1 MRAGFILLAFLVIGL
16 LLPARSQVYD
26 DEPQDPIIPPE
37 VYVQR
42 LIAAGKYPQADRKA
56 SSELAAEIRIT
67 GPNTLRVAYWYNTLG
82 IISRYQ
88 GNYRLAL
95 QRFQKS
101 LAVRRTKLGKGHK
114 DTAHTLSNTALML
127 AKLGYYRE
135 AEPLYRQAL
144 ETNGKLLGPLHAH
157 TVSTL
162 SNLGL
167 LNMDLGNFAQAQSML
182 EDALAR
188 TRKTDRK
195 KRSINLATSIS
206 NLAVLHVSTFEF
218 SKAEP
223 LLNEALAIDEE
234 LHGKEHPNLA
244 TTLNNLGELHRATG
258 RYPEAEAAL
267 LRALAIDRKFAG
279 PNHPEHAATLVNIAE
294 LYVETGRLNLAQ
306 EHLATALAIMRDT
319 GTVIAGE
326 NTQTLA
332 SLARILARQGRDAD
346 AQALLWKAISII
358 EKRLGQAH
366 PTVAPL
372 LMQLARTRFAT
383 ASNPR
388 SLAFKAHEIVL
399 RTYGL
404 DSAQAARSSLQVA
417 EIFFDTGNTDDALT
431 WAQQARTQISVHF
444 GTSSFDHA
452 RVQMLIARAG
462 LRKKRFT
469 DAQVAM
475 ASAIAGIERFYLP
488 SARER
493 AEAYRL
499 MADILAA
506 REEWHQ
512 AFLFARK
519 ASNITAQSARQAF
532 MREQR
537 GRTLNEEVDRSIHET
552 TLRHA
557 LEAARQAPDHQA
569 IMAAAFE
576 EADILL
582 SGRMSHALAL
592 GVLKTNLLDD
602 KMRGQ
607 IELQTEHLGE
617 IDRLHRQYVEALTGN
632 AAPPRLE
639 EIRARISSLR
649 KDMDAVDRSLQSSAT
664 YQRYVAAP
672 HPRLQDIQRAL
683 RPSELLVMILPA
695 ASGTMVLA
703 ATRDETRA
711 HRSTLTQASLVTE
724 VTALRQQLDPSL
736 WKSSFSAFSRARA
749 HRLHDELLA
758 PLKDL
763 MRKTSSLIVM
773 TQGPLASLPFA
784 TLVTRPVLESDLA
797 DGSPGP
803 LRETAW
809 LIRTHAITSSPSLSS
824 FLAQRTRKLSSRSGT
839 WNIVGIG
846 APRTAPR
853 LRLQPLPQAPAE
865 LAALKALGTTR
876 LLQGAMATERAFKA
890 LDLSASDVISFVTH
904 TVPAPG
910 APGQLAL
917 SLSEPDQPDEEDD
930 GRLTGPEI
938 ARLRLGPA
946 WVILSACNT
955 AGDGAAATGLLA
967 QSFFQ
972 SGASAVLHSHW
983 PVFDRHAGAIATGAL
998 AKFRKAPQE
1007 GQAAA
1012 LRKAMLQ
1019 SLSDR
1024 SHPLKAHPS
1033 TWAAFSLIGESA
1045 LPSAP

>member
-1 MRAGFILLAFLVIGL
+1 MRAGIILLAFLVIGL

-37 VYVQR
+37 VYVER
-42 LIAAGKYPQADRKA
+42 LIAAGKYPRAERKA
-56 SSELAAEIRIT
+56 SAELAAEIRIT
-67 GPNTLRVAYWYNTLG
+67 GPATLRVAYWYNTLG

-101 LAVRRTKLGKGHK
+101 LSIRRTKLGTAHR
-114 DTAHTLSNTALML
+114 DTALTLSNTALMM

-144 ETNGKLLGPLHAH
+144 ETNRKLLGPLHAH

-167 LNMDLGNFAQAQSML
+167 LNMDLGNVAQAQSML

-195 KRSINLATSIS
+195 KRSINLATSLS
-206 NLAVLHVSTFEF
+206 NLAAFYVTTFEF

-223 LLNEALAIDEE
+223 LLNEALAIDEV
-234 LHGKEHPNLA
+234 LHGSEHPNIA
-244 TTLNNLGELHRATG
+244 TTLNNLGKLYRATG

-279 PNHPEHAATLVNIAE
+279 PNHPEHAATLVSIAE
-294 LYVETGRLNLAQ
+294 LYAETSRLNLAQ
-306 EHLATALAIMRDT
+306 EHVATALTIARDT
-319 GTVIAGE
+319 GTVMLEE

-332 SLARILARQGRDAD
+332 GLARILARQGRDAE
-346 AQALLWKAISII
+346 AQALLWKAMSII

-366 PTVAPL
+366 PSVAPL
-372 LMQLARTRFAT
+372 LVQLARTRFTT

-388 SLAFKAHEIVL
+388 TLAFKAHEIVL

-452 RVQMLIARAG
+452 RVQMLIARAA
-462 LRKKRFT
+462 LRKKHFT

-475 ASAIAGIERFYLP
+475 ASAIAGIERFHLP
-488 SARER
+488 FTRER
-493 AEAYRL
+493 ADAYRL

-506 REEWHQ
+506 REEWHE
-512 AFLFARK
+512 AFQFARK
-519 ASNITAQSARQAF
+519 ASHIVAQSARQAF

-537 GRTLNEEVDRSIHET
+537 GQTLKDHVDRSIHEN
-552 TLRHA
+552 TLRLA
-557 LEAARQAPDHQA
+557 LEAARQAPDHKA

-582 SGRMSHALAL
+582 TDRMSHALAL

-607 IELQTEHLGE
+607 VERQAERLGE

-639 EIRARISSLR
+639 EIRTRITSLR
-649 KDMDAVDRSLQSSAT
+649 KDMDVADRSLQSSAT
-664 YQRYVAAP
+664 YQRYIAAP
-672 HPRLQDIQRAL
+672 PARLQEIQRAL
-683 RPSELLVMILPA
+683 RPGELLVMILPA
-695 ASGTMVLA
+695 ASGTTVLA

-711 HRSTLTQASLVTE
+711 HRSTLTQASLATE

-736 WKSSFSAFSRARA
+736 WTSSFSAFSRARA
-749 HRLHDELLA
+749 YKLHEQLLE

-763 MRKTSSLIVM
+763 TRKTSSLIVM
-773 TQGPLASLPFA
+773 TEGPLASLPFA

-797 DGSPGP
+797 DSSPGP

-824 FLAQRTRKLSSRSGT
+824 FLAQRTRKLAARSGR

-853 LRLQPLPQAPAE
+853 LQLKPLPQAPAE
-865 LAALKALGTTR
+865 LAALKPLGTTK
-876 LLQGAMATERAFKA
+876 LLRGVMATERAFKA
-890 LDLSASDVISFVTH
+890 LDLTESDVISFVTH
-904 TVPAPG
+904 TVPATG
-910 APGQLAL
+910 TPGQLAL
-917 SLSEPDQPDEEDD
+917 ALTEPAQADEEDD
-930 GRLTGPEI
+930 GLLTGPEI

-983 PVFDRHAGAIATGAL
+983 PVFDRHASVIATGAI
-998 AKFRKAPQE
+998 ANFRKAPKE
-1007 GQAAA
+1007 GQAVA

-1019 SLSDR
+1019 SLADR
-1024 SHPLKAHPS
+1024 SHPLKAHPA

-1045 LPSAP
+1045 PQPVP

>member
-1 MRAGFILLAFLVIGL
+1 MRAGFILLAFLVLGL

-42 LIAAGKYPQADRKA
+42 LIAAGKYPRAERKA
-56 SSELAAEIRIT
+56 SAELAAEIRIT
-67 GPNTLRVAYWYNTLG
+67 GPATLRVAYWYNTLG

-101 LAVRRTKLGKGHK
+101 LSIRRAKLGTNHK
-114 DTAHTLSNTALML
+114 DTAHTLSNTALMM

-144 ETNGKLLGPLHAH
+144 EANNKLLGPLHAH

-167 LNMDLGNFAQAQSML
+167 LNMDLGNFTLARSML

-195 KRSINLATSIS
+195 KRTVNLATSIS
-206 NLAVLHVSTFEF
+206 NLAVLYVTTFEF
-218 SKAEP
+218 SRAEP
-223 LLNEALAIDEE
+223 LLNEALAIDEDQ
-234 LHGKEHPNLA
+234 HGKEHPNLA
-244 TTLNNLGELHRATG
+244 TTLNNLGELYRATG
-258 RYPEAEAAL
+258 RFPEAEAAL

-279 PNHPEHAATLVNIAE
+279 PGHPEHAATLVNIAG
-294 LYVETGRLNLAQ
+294 LYTETGRINLAQ
-306 EHLATALAIMRDT
+306 EHLATALAIVRDT
-319 GTVIAGE
+319 GTVMLEE

-332 SLARILARQGRDAD
+332 ALARILARQGRDAD
-346 AQALLWKAISII
+346 AQALLWKAMSII

-366 PTVAPL
+366 PSVAPL
-372 LMQLARTRFAT
+372 LMQLARTRFTT

-399 RTYGL
+399 RTYGF
-404 DSAQAARSSLQVA
+404 DSAQAARSSLAVA

-452 RVQMLIARAG
+452 RVQMLIARAS
-462 LRKKRFT
+462 LRKKHLT
-469 DAQVAM
+469 DALVAM
-475 ASAIAGIERFYLP
+475 ASAIAGIERYHLP
-488 SARER
+488 TSKER
-493 AEAYRL
+493 ADAYRL

-506 REEWHQ
+506 REEWHE
-512 AFLFARK
+512 AFVYARK
-519 ASNITAQSARQAF
+519 ASYIAAQTARQSF
-532 MREQR
+532 MRTQR
-537 GRTLNEEVDRSIHET
+537 GQTLNDDVDRAIHET
-552 TLRHA
+552 ALRLA
-557 LEAARQAPDHQA
+557 LEAGRQAPDRGLH
-569 IMAAAFE
+569 MAAAFE

-582 SGRMSHALAL
+582 SGRMSQALAL
-592 GVLKTNLLDD
+592 GALKTNLLDD
-602 KMRGQ
+602 RMRGQ
-607 IELQTEHLGE
+607 VEGQAERLGE
-617 IDRLHRQYVEALTGN
+617 LDRLHRQYVEALAGT
-632 AAPPRLE
+632 ASPTRLD
-639 EIRARISSLR
+639 EIRARITALQ
-649 KDMDAVDRSLQSSAT
+649 KDMDATDRALQSSAT
-664 YQRYVAAP
+664 YQRYVAAQP
-672 HPRLQDIQRAL
+672 ARLQDVQRVL
-683 RPSELLVMILPA
+683 RPGELLVMILPQQ
-695 ASGTMVLA
+695 SGVTVLA

-711 HRSTLTQASLVTE
+711 HHSSLTQAALATE

-749 HRLHDELLA
+749 HGLYEELLE
-758 PLKDL
+758 PLKEL
-763 MRKTSSLIVM
+763 LRKTNSLIVL

-784 TLVTRPVLESDLA
+784 TMVTRPVLKSDLA

-809 LIRTHAITSSPSLSS
+809 LVRTHAITTSPSLSS
-824 FLAQRTRKLSSRSGT
+824 FFALRTRKLSSAPRK
-839 WNIVGIG
+839 WEIVGIG
-846 APRTAPR
+846 APITSPR
-853 LRLQPLPQAPAE
+853 LRLKPLPQAPAE
-865 LAALKALGTTR
+865 LAALKPLGTTR

-890 LDLSASDVISFVTH
+890 LDLTSSDVISFVTH

-910 APGQLAL
+910 TPGQLAL
-917 SLSEPDQPDEEDD
+917 ALTDPAQPDGEDD
-930 GRLTGPEI
+930 GLLTGPEI

-955 AGDGAAATGLLA
+955 AGDGAEATGLLA

-983 PVFDRHAGAIATGAL
+983 PIFDRHAGAIATGAI
-998 AKFRKAPQE
+998 ANFRKAPQE

-1019 SLSDR
+1019 SLADR
-1024 SHPLKAHPS
+1024 SHPLKAHPA

-1045 LPSAP
+1045 PPSVP